1 MIDNAGRV
9 YIQNGSLEA
18 AESMEEVDAQKFKVV
33 YEVVRIMDRTAL
45 YLEEHYARL
54 ERSLAMLGLASAL
67 DYEQL
72 KEQIRRLVDANHL
85 QNCNVKLAMYQQE
98 EQQNYMLYISK
109 SYYPSAE
116 EIRTGVPTGLFQWV
130 RHDPNAK
137 VVNQK
142 YKEEVSRRMK
152 ETGAFELLLVNEEGK
167 ITEGSKSNVFFIK
180 SSKAYTSPGHLVLK
194 GITRQYIM
202 EACKRLGVEVVEELT
217 SVEELESLDGLFIS
231 GTSIKVLP
239 VSSVDDRKFSSS
251 TNPTLVAIRDEF
263 DRMIEEYI
271 NSQQ

>member
-1 MIDNAGRV
+1 MIDNAGSI
-9 YIQNGSLEA
+9 YIRNGSLEA

-33 YEVVRIMDRTAL
+33 YEVVRVMDRTAL
-45 YLEEHYARL
+45 YLEDHYARL
-54 ERSLAMLGLASAL
+54 ESSLAMLGLTSAL
-67 DYEQL
+67 GYEQL
-72 KEQIRRLVDANHL
+72 KKQICRLVDANDL
-85 QNCNVKLAMYQQE
+85 QNCNAKLIMYQQE

-116 EIRTGVPTGLFQWV
+116 EIRTGVPTSLFPWV

-152 ETGAFELLLVNEEGK
+152 ETNAFELLLVNEEGK
-167 ITEGSKSNVFFIK
+167 ITEGSKSNTFFIK
-180 SSKAYTSPGHLVLK
+180 GSKAYTSPGHLVLK

-202 EACKRLGVEVVEELT
+202 EACKRVGVEVVEELT
-217 SVEELESLDGLFIS
+217 GVEELENLDGLFIS

-271 NSQQ
+271 NSHQ